1 MHALE
6 GKISSLLSSKA
17 SHSRHYAIM
26 DYGCFEDIVNNDIIV
41 PEFIDSYTLGAI
53 NSGIR

>member
-1 MHALE
+1 
-6 GKISSLLSSKA
+6 
-17 SHSRHYAIM
+17 M

-41 PEFIDSYTLGAI
+41 PESIDSYTLGAI

>member
-1 MHALE
+1 
-6 GKISSLLSSKA
+6 
-17 SHSRHYAIM
+17 M

-41 PEFIDSYTLGAI
+41 PEFIDSYTLAAI